1 MNEPGNAGTTFRMGE
16 NRRMYPR
23 RKIERLAYVDFGPDN
38 GGMLIDIGEGG
49 LSFQGVGR
57 VTKGQPLHLRF
68 TLPGAGSR
76 PIEATAELVWSN
88 TSGKGGGLQFV
99 EITESARDQVR
110 QWILGGVATASDSW
124 RRPFGGMRPL
134 APIDP
139 INPADSNDVGGSAV
153 APPAP
158 PVGLPGAL
166 PVPLSVEPPAPPP
179 ITSLAA
185 PEAGPTADTL
195 LEAGGGTSSPL
206 SDENVPAENV
216 SAENLSERQNV
227 SERNVFESDHRRITA
242 RDLVSASTIFSSPP
256 FARPSLTP
264 MTTSTQPLRAST

>member
-1 MNEPGNAGTTFRMGE
+1 MNEPGNAGTTLRMGE
-16 NRRMYPR
+16 NRRLYPR

-88 TSGKGGGLQFV
+88 TSGKGGGLQFI

-110 QWILGGVATASDSW
+110 QWILGGVATAGDSW

-139 INPADSNDVGGSAV
+139 IDPADSNDVGGSAV

-158 PVGLPGAL
+158 TGRTTGRASCSAFRRAPCPAAEHIPGSTRGR
-166 PVPLSVEPPAPPP
+166 P
-179 ITSLAA
+179 
-185 PEAGPTADTL
+185 
-195 LEAGGGTSSPL
+195 
-206 SDENVPAENV
+206 
-216 SAENLSERQNV
+216 
-227 SERNVFESDHRRITA
+227 HRRYA
-242 RDLVSASTIFSSPP
+242 A
-256 FARPSLTP
+256 
-264 MTTSTQPLRAST
+264 